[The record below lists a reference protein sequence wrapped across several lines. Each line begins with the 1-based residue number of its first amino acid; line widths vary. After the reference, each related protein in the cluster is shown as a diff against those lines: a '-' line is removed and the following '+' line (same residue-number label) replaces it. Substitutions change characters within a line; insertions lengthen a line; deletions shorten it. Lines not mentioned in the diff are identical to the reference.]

1 MTSLSV
7 LDLVMI
13 GEGKELADSL
23 QDALRLA
30 RHVEWNGYQR
40 YWVAEHHNMPGIGSA
55 ATSLVISHLAAG
67 TATLRIGSGGIMLPN
82 HSPLVVAEQ
91 FGTLDSLYPGRIDLG
106 VGRAPGAD
114 SATSHAVRGANT
126 AARDLAEDVA
136 LLQGYLS
143 DDGSQSI
150 RAIPGRRD
158 VPIWILGSGIY
169 GAHLAAAMGLP
180 FAFAS
185 HFAPQLLWQAVA
197 AYRQN
202 FKPSEHLARPYLTLG
217 VNAFAAETRE
227 EAAFLASSH
236 FQWVANL
243 HSGNPGPLPKPVDGF
258 VESLSESARYRLMQE
273 LSCIAIGTKI
283 EVGNWL
289 RKFIEETGADEL
301 MIDARIFDVAARC
314 RSYELV
320 AASLAQ

>member
-1 MTSLSV
+1 
-7 LDLVMI
+7 MI
-13 GEGKELADSL
+13 GEGKELVDSL
-23 QDALRLA
+23 HDAVQLA
-30 RHVEWNGYQR
+30 RHVERNGYQR

-67 TATLRIGSGGIMLPN
+67 TSTLRIGSGGIMLPN

-114 SATSHAVRGANT
+114 SATSHAVRGANSST
-126 AARDLAEDVA
+126 RDLADDVA
-136 LLQGYLS
+136 LLLSYLA

-158 VPIWILGSGIY
+158 VPIWILGSGLY
-169 GAHLAAAMGLP
+169 GAHLAAARGLP

-185 HFAPQLLWQAVA
+185 HFAPQLMKQAIA
-197 AYRQN
+197 AYKQN
-202 FKPSEHLARPYLTLG
+202 FRPSEYLARPYLMLG
-217 VNAFAAETRE
+217 VNVFAADTRE

-243 HSGNPGPLPKPVDGF
+243 HSGNPGPLPKPVEGF

-273 LSCIAIGTKI
+273 LACVAIGTRSD
-283 EVGNWL
+283 VGDWL
-289 RKFIEETGADEL
+289 GRFIEETGADEL
-301 MIDARIFDVAARC
+301 MIDARIFDVSARC
-314 RSYELV
+314 RSYELA
-320 AASLAQ
+320 AASLAAEVSER